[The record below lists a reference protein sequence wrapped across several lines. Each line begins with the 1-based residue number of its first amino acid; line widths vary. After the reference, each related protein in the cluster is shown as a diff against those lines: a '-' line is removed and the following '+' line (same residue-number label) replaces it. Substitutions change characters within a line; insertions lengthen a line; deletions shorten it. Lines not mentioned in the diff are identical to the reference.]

1 MPGASV
7 NDAWSL
13 TKVRTLTRS
22 YASTRERG
30 KTWMDSFQQ
39 LLMRAAE
46 NCPSKFCIAPAS
58 MRNSHVPSSHSCD
71 PVRCCRLACLQA
83 IHQNTTSPRPNR
95 ASLPSISISTTIYTA
110 SLRAAS
116 ASVTSVRVQPFC
128 ARRSVSAGFFGG
140 FQAPHYERS
149 SLRAICRFLRSDKR
163 ASGPMMSS
171 LSPSASRT
179 QSSYGWCVE

>member
-1 MPGASV
+1 MLAQHWGRRFRIWWGGRGGAYRWLVSFHGV
-7 NDAWSL
+7 CGAGGGGGGAWS
-13 TKVRTLTRS
+13 VGQRCVEPHEG
-22 YASTRERG
+22 AHFG
-30 KTWMDSFQQ
+30 PQ
-39 LLMRAAE
+39 LG
-46 NCPSKFCIAPAS
+46 N
-58 MRNSHVPSSHSCD
+58 VPSSHSCD

-83 IHQNTTSPRPNR
+83 IHQNTTSPRPIR

-163 ASGPMMSS
+163 ASGPVMSS

-179 QSSYGWCVE
+179 QSSYGWCVG

>member
-1 MPGASV
+1 MCGAGGGGGGARSV
-7 NDAWSL
+7 GQRCVEPHEGAHFGPQL
-13 TKVRTLTRS
+13 GKVVGPMQKLD
-22 YASTRERG
+22 G
-30 KTWMDSFQQ
+30 QFW
-39 LLMRAAE
+39 AAQ
-46 NCPSKFCIAPAS
+46 AP
-58 MRNSHVPSSHSCD
+58 NSHVPSSHSCD

-116 ASVTSVRVQPFC
+116 ASVTFVRVQPFC

-163 ASGPMMSS
+163 TSGPVMSS

-179 QSSYGWCVE
+179 QSSYGWCVG

>member
-1 MPGASV
+1 MPS
-7 NDAWSL
+7 
-13 TKVRTLTRS
+13 RCRS
-22 YASTRERG
+22 
-30 KTWMDSFQQ
+30 WMDSSEQ
-39 LLMRAAE
+39 LKFLAAQ
-46 NCPSKFCIAPAS
+46 NCPSNFCIATAS
-58 MRNSHVPSSHSCD
+58 LPNSHVPSSHSCD

-83 IHQNTTSPRPNR
+83 IHQNTTSPRRIR
-95 ASLPSISISTTIYTA
+95 ASLPSISILTTIYTA

-163 ASGPMMSS
+163 ASGPVMSS